1 VIHMKTI
8 TVDGTT
14 LDVDEVVK
22 RYKAVGKPAD
32 VKERHIAVFEDV
44 FGIKDSVMKSYT
56 EVGRAFGIS
65 SVRVRQLCAL
75 VLYKIGL
82 LP

>member
-1 VIHMKTI
+1 METI
-8 TVDGTT
+8 TIDGTT
-14 LDVDEVVK
+14 LDANEVVK
-22 RYKAVGKPAD
+22 RYKAAGKPVD
-32 VKERHIAVFEDV
+32 VKERHAAIFEDV
-44 FGIKDSVMKSYT
+44 FGIKNGVMKSYA

-75 VLYKIGL
+75 VLYKIRL

>member
-1 VIHMKTI
+1 MKTI

-22 RYKAVGKPAD
+22 CYKAVGKPAD
-32 VKERHIAVFEDV
+32 VKERHIAIFEDV
-44 FGIKDSVMKSYT
+44 FGIKNGVLKSCA

-65 SVRVRQLCAL
+65 SERVRQICAL

-82 LP
+82 LE

>member
-1 VIHMKTI
+1 MIHMKKI

-14 LDVDEVVK
+14 LDVDDVVK
-22 RYKAVGKPAD
+22 RYEAAGKPAD
-32 VKERHIAVFEDV
+32 VKERHAAVFEDV
-44 FGIKDSVMKSYT
+44 FGIKSGVMTSYA

>member
-1 VIHMKTI
+1 MKTI

-14 LDVDEVVK
+14 LDVDVVVK

-32 VKERHIAVFEDV
+32 LKERHIAVFEDV

-56 EVGRAFGIS
+56 KVGRTFGIS
-65 SVRVRQLCAL
+65 PERVRQLCAL

>member
-1 VIHMKTI
+1 MKKI

-32 VKERHIAVFEDV
+32 VKKRHIAIFEDV
-44 FGIKDSVMKSYT
+44 FGIKNGVMKSYA

-65 SVRVRQLCAL
+65 SVRVRQLCAF
-75 VLYKIGL
+75 VLHKIGL
-82 LP
+82 LE

>member
-1 VIHMKTI
+1 MKTI

-14 LDVDEVVK
+14 IDVDAVVK

-32 VKERHIAVFEDV
+32 VKERHAAVFEDT
-44 FGIKDSVMKSYT
+44 FGVKNGVMKSYA

-65 SVRVRQLCAL
+65 SVRVRRLCAL
-75 VLYKIGL
+75 VLYKMGL
-82 LP
+82 IN